1 MARGAWEHGQ
11 TAVDADAG
19 GAKDGVEFEV
29 ALSQQSDPTR
39 RVEFDCADA
48 HLHRAPTRFAKAFLR
63 SAVARPWVAT
73 G

>member
-1 MARGAWEHGQ
+1 MAMKPELMKRMVKGP
-11 TAVDADAG
+11 
-19 GAKDGVEFEV
+19 DGVEFEV

-39 RVEFDCADA
+39 LVEFDCADA